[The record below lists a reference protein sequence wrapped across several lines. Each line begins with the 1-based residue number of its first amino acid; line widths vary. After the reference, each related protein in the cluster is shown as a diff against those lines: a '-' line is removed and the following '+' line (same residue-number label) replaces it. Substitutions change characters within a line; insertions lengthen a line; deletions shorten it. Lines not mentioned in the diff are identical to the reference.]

1 MCACDDDADAAA
13 ADGND
18 DDDDDDKKGHSE
30 HKHIC
35 PSICN
40 GSCMYQNGRGD
51 VNALVLMLLCG
62 VHNSS
67 SSNKW

>member
-13 ADGND
+13 AAAAA
-18 DDDDDDKKGHSE
+18 DDDDDKKCHSE

-62 VHNSS
+62 VYNSS
-67 SSNKW
+67 RSNKW